1 MLVFYNRAHQMQSI
15 LIIYA
20 SITNPCDVS
29 KTEVFQR
36 CIKLHTLM
44 LSIKNK
50 LLYHLQITIL
60 LSPYICKLY
69 EFFMKSKNKL
79 DTWPYKFIMVVDFN
93 MLKRKKC
100 LVEKYIKDMN
110 KVQVIFVNILLTQKY
125 YAVKMQHVDM
135 NYLPCPYRLS
145 SFYSYYKWN
154 KNKKCFLSSSN
165 IEFFTRSF
173 MNVWRA
179 KRSRHT
185 YAN

>member
-1 MLVFYNRAHQMQSI
+1 MLVFYYTAHQMQSI
-15 LIIYA
+15 LIRYA

-50 LLYHLQITIL
+50 LLYHLQIAIL
-60 LSPYICKLY
+60 LSSYIYKLY
-69 EFFMKSKNKL
+69 EFFMKSKNEL
-79 DTWPYKFIMVVDFN
+79 DTWPHKLFDQ
-93 MLKRKKC
+93 
-100 LVEKYIKDMN
+100 YINVMN

-135 NYLPCPYRLS
+135 NYLPCPHRLS